1 MTSKRKMSAEGAELL
16 KAVKQMKTRK
26 KGRVYTPEQLL
37 AISARKSVK
46 MTQKE
51 FARLLHVSV
60 DSIQDWEQG
69 RRTPTGAARTLLQV
83 AQRHPEVLQ
92 ELRKKNI
99 TALFVDVQDQ
109 PRYMMERIDIIPDMV
124 PEEHIFR
131 TFKECTAWVR
141 KNVKDRY

>member
-16 KAVKQMKTRK
+16 KAVRQMKGGK

-37 AISARKSVK
+37 AISARQSVK

-69 RRTPTGAARTLLQV
+69 RRSPRGAAKTLLRV
-83 AQRHPEVLQ
+83 AQDHPKVL
-92 ELRKKNI
+92 EDLA
-99 TALFVDVQDQ
+99 T
-109 PRYMMERIDIIPDMV
+109 
-124 PEEHIFR
+124 
-131 TFKECTAWVR
+131 
-141 KNVKDRY
+141 